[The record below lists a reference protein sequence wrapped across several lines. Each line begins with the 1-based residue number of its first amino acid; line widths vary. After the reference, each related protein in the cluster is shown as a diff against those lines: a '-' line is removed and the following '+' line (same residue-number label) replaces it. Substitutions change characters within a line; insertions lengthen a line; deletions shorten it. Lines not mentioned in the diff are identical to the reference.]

1 MAARRETAAV
11 ARAAAG
17 ITTAADIIISRESC
31 AKRETRRRGSPCL
44 CAIQFFYG
52 FAVCTQRV
60 PEARDTE
67 NYTPAAVTGP
77 KKNYI
82 LKLGCSVVIG
92 RQCSTR
98 FARATARSL
107 LKCRLTGCVYR
118 FIPVKNLQNLIRR

>member
-1 MAARRETAAV
+1 MTARRETAAV

-17 ITTAADIIISRESC
+17 ITTAAGIISRESY
-31 AKRETRRRGSPCL
+31 AKRVTRRRGSTCS

-107 LKCRLTGCVYR
+107 L
-118 FIPVKNLQNLIRR
+118 